1 MGKGG
6 RPAEYCRRDIV
17 DAIRYLVKEGI
28 QWRAVPAGFLH
39 WRTIYGY
46 TSGWEKGGAIETMHD
61 ELRRQ
66 CRIAAAGCS
75 PEPTVAIIDSRQ

>member
-28 QWRAVPAGFLH
+28 QWRATSADFAH
-39 WRTIYGY
+39 WRTIYDYVTGVEG
-46 TSGWEKGGAIETMHD
+46 T
-61 ELRRQ
+61 RRD
-66 CRIAAAGCS
+66 REHA
-75 PEPTVAIIDSRQ
+75 R